1 MPFVKGDPRINREG
15 RPEGSISVVSALKRE
30 LAKCPDGE
38 KKTYLD
44 LLVKRILKKG
54 IVDGD
59 ASIIKDI
66 INRVD
71 GMPTESIEHRGEV
84 IIGVSLYGNKATTT
98 VPGHTSD
105 KKDIPV
111 EEENTSS

>member
-38 KKTYLD
+38 KKSYLE

-71 GMPTESIEHRGEV
+71 GLPQQNLDLTTLGQKITPIFNGQSIPKHE
-84 IIGVSLYGNKATTT
+84 GN
-98 VPGHTSD
+98 S
-105 KKDIPV
+105 KDIQPDK
-111 EEENTSS
+111 ED